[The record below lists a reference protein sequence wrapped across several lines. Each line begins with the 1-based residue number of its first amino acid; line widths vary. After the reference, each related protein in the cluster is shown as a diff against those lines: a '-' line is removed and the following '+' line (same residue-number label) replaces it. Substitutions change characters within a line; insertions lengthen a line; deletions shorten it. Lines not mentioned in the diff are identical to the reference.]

1 MTITISFS
9 DLIPETQ
16 AELLEAFHIS
26 HPKEMNWDVF
36 PLFELEVDT
45 EDNGKLCK
53 DEAAT

>member
-1 MTITISFS
+1 MNITISFS

-36 PLFELEVDT
+36 PLFELDVDA
-45 EDNGKLCK
+45 EDDGKLRP